1 MMVDIRKEIIDELK
15 SKGLNLTDI
24 KCLTINLDRSYSYNT
39 NLYKDDGSDV
49 VGKTKFEYSI
59 PINSTQ
65 EEIDEVYNAM
75 SLTPYDNSYG
85 TQELFG
91 IVWMNNGDWLER
103 HEYDGSEWWEYK
115 TCPDIP
121 EYLQNKPDD
130 SQLQMNY

>member
-1 MMVDIRKEIIDELK
+1 MIDIRKEIIDELK

-24 KCLTINLDRSYSYNT
+24 KCLTINIDRSYSYNT

-49 VGKTKFEYSI
+49 VGNSKFKYTI

-65 EEIDEVYNAM
+65 EEIDEVYNTM

-91 IVWMNNGDWLER
+91 TVWMNNGDWLER

-130 SQLQMNY
+130 GQLQINY